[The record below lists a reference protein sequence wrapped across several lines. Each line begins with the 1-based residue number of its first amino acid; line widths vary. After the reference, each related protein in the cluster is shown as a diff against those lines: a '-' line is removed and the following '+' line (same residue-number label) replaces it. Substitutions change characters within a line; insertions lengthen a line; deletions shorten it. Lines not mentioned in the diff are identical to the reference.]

1 MRFDDYREEFTRIF
15 DRVTRFGDRVGQE
28 AAALTRRISRLTRAT
43 FQGAA
48 NWFED
53 DQLFAD
59 MKAVLDRAVK
69 DMDAAWD
76 AARKRRA
83 AEREQGQGHKD
94 GDQDDSRD

>member
-1 MRFDDYREEFTRIF
+1 MRFDDYREEFTKIL

-28 AAALTRRISRLTRAT
+28 AATLTRRISRLTRAT

-48 NWFED
+48 NWFD
-53 DQLFAD
+53 DDRLFSD

-76 AARKRRA
+76 AARERRA
-83 AEREQGQGHKD
+83 AERER
-94 GDQDDSRD
+94 SRESEEEAGSGE